1 MPTNN
6 ADVKF
11 QYMSLADY
19 TSAPKD
25 DNTFYVVQDPWG
37 RRFMYLGTTILNQ
50 STPYNKVLAASGTLV
65 FSGSGTQY
73 IDIDSQY
80 WNFTNLKLVVSI
92 TGGTIPEIVTQ
103 TYEDIRMIPMN
114 YTGAD
119 GGAGP
124 AVLVM
129 NTQTG
134 NERIQVHAMNQI
146 DEVRYW
152 VYAENYEV

>member
-19 TSAPKD
+19 ANATKN
-25 DNTFYVVQDPWG
+25 DNTFYVVHLPNGNRD
-37 RRFMYLGTTILNQ
+37 MYLGNIRLNAVI
-50 STPYNKVLAASGTLV
+50 PYKKVLATSGTLV

-80 WNFTNLKLVVSI
+80 WNFTNLKLVVKI
-92 TGGTIPEIVTQ
+92 IGGVAPEEVYQ
-103 TYEDIRMIPMN
+103 TYEDIRIMYMN
-114 YTGAD
+114 YTGAGD
-119 GGAGP
+119 NPVA
-124 AVLVM
+124 LLM
-129 NTQTG
+129 STQSG
-134 NERIQVHAMNQI
+134 NERIQVNAMNAVS
-146 DEVRYW
+146 EVQYW